1 MGTID
6 TRNYVGLTLINR
18 YDLHLSKTRILE
30 VLKMIDKTND
40 NYTSRIVR
48 ERLEDALQHLNNN
61 N

>member
-18 YDLHLSKTRILE
+18 YDLHLSRTRIQEALR
-30 VLKMIDKTND
+30 MIDKTSE
-40 NYTSRIVR
+40 NYTSRVVR